1 MTSWPDLA
9 ALELLVG
16 IDDHGGLGAAA
27 RRSGLAQPNATRM
40 LRRLE
45 QRLGATLV
53 RRGPTGS
60 VLTPEGTV
68 IAHWARET
76 LADARRLVDA
86 ADALRSAHQPELIV
100 AASMTVAEHLIPRWL
115 GAFRDTRPD
124 VQIQLQVHNSM
135 RVCEVVDGGLCHVG
149 FVEGPTV
156 PSGLY
161 SVPVARDRLVVVV
174 PRGHRWVR
182 RRAPV
187 SIAELAAT
195 PLVVREEGSGTRRT
209 LDLALNEYE
218 RAAPLLE
225 LGSGAAVR
233 TSVLGGMGPAVMSS
247 LAVADDL
254 GAGRV
259 VEIAI
264 DGLELERVLTAV
276 WRPPRKL
283 SGPAGELLRM
293 VTGGHVRE

>member
-1 MTSWPDLA
+1 
-9 ALELLVG
+9 
-16 IDDHGGLGAAA
+16 
-27 RRSGLAQPNATRM
+27 
-40 LRRLE
+40 
-45 QRLGATLV
+45 
-53 RRGPTGS
+53 
-60 VLTPEGTV
+60 
-68 IAHWARET
+68 
-76 LADARRLVDA
+76 
-86 ADALRSAHQPELIV
+86 
-100 AASMTVAEHLIPRWL
+100 
-115 GAFRDTRPD
+115 
-124 VQIQLQVHNSM
+124 
-135 RVCEVVDGGLCHVG
+135 
-149 FVEGPTV
+149 
-156 PSGLY
+156 
-161 SVPVARDRLVVVV
+161 
-174 PRGHRWVR
+174 

-218 RAAPLLE
+218 RVAPLLE

-259 VEIAI
+259 VEIAV

-293 VTGGHVRE
+293 ITGGHVRERRRAPTPAAPTRAIPSSCARVSICPSTTAPARAAATGPSAMRIENTLFGMWRSARISRL